1 VKTLLVDSD
10 VLIEVLRQRN
20 PAITARWEAVAASET
35 VLLYSPVTL
44 AEVWTGVRPGEQEL
58 VEAAFQEMTC
68 IPVDPEIGRRAGDY
82 LRTYHAS
89 HGLALG
95 DALIAATAAVHR
107 TPLWTRNKKHY
118 PMRDLRLA

>member
-89 HGLALG
+89 HGLTLG

>member
-1 VKTLLVDSD
+1 MLLV
-10 VLIEVLRQRN
+10 RQRN
-20 PAITARWEAVAASET
+20 AAITARWEAVAASET
-35 VLLYSPVTL
+35 VPLYSPVTL

-82 LRTYHAS
+82 LRTYRNS

-95 DALIAATAAVHR
+95 DARIAATAAVHR